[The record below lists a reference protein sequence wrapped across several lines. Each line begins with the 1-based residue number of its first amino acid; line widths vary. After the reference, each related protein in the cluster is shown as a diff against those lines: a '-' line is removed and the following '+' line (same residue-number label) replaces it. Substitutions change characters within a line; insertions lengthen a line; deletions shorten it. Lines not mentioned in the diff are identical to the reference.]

1 MTGTSESV
9 VNSLESIRIS
19 GIRVRSSMASFVV
32 STLALILMAGCSP
45 QSPDGPDPDGDV
57 GFAGVRSSSY
67 GVDPFPDPA
76 TWETCIRVMSDAFP
90 GSTPAALWIVG
101 TIDEEIGGVNLEF
114 PSDGVSYPHISFS
127 DEDMHEEYLS
137 WFDAHG
143 IHVFLQVEP
152 GFADVPTLID
162 LVLERYGDHPCVM
175 GFGVDVEW
183 WGNVTEGGE
192 GTPVSDATAMSWDS
206 LVGSYDAEYSLFL
219 KHWDAGFMPPS
230 YRGDIIFVDDGQGY
244 GSMDAYLEDMGEWA
258 GAFYPSRVFFQYG
271 YDSDRSWWEALGS
284 PPIAIGEALAGQTP
298 QECGLIWV
306 DFNLSELLR

>member
-1 MTGTSESV
+1 MVNKHLHEMKNRVSEY
-9 VNSLESIRIS
+9 ESPR
-19 GIRVRSSMASFVV
+19 RSSAARILWW
-32 STLALILMAGCSP
+32 TLALAVVTGCSP
-45 QSPDGPDPDGDV
+45 QSPDGQDPDGDV

-90 GSTPAALWIVG
+90 GSTPVALWIVG
-101 TIDEEIGGVNLEF
+101 TIDEEIEGVNLEF
-114 PSDGVSYPHISFS
+114 PSDGGSYPHVSFS
-127 DEDMHEEYLS
+127 DEDLHEEYLS
-137 WFDAHG
+137 WFDGHG
-143 IHVFLQVEP
+143 VSVLLQVEP

-192 GTPVSDATAMSWDS
+192 GTPVGDSTAMSWDS
-206 LVGSYDAEYSLFL
+206 LVGSYDAGYDLFL

-230 YRGDIIFVDDGQGY
+230 YRTGLIFVDDGQGY
-244 GSMDAYLEDMGEWA
+244 PDMDAYLEDMGEWA
-258 GAFYPSRVFFQYG
+258 EEFYPSRVFFQYG
-271 YDSDRSWWEALGS
+271 YESDRPWWEALDV
-284 PPIAIGEALAGQTP
+284 PPIAIGEALAGQTR